1 MVSCR
6 VKHSSQTPRGE
17 KGLPDLNVDVIYRLM
32 IAGNNRAGKRYD
44 VYGIGNALVDYIS
57 FVDDQFLIDKS
68 IGKGI
73 MTLVGKSAHE
83 TLEGLRAHEVKR
95 CSGGSAANTITG
107 LAALGGR
114 GCYSGK
120 VGNDELGR
128 FYREDLTQAGID
140 FYVEPDTLP
149 TGSCVSFVTPD
160 AERSMLT
167 FLGAS
172 TYLTDAD
179 IHLEALA
186 QSQFLY
192 LEGYLWDSPKA
203 RSAAVLALDAAKR
216 SDVQIAFSF
225 SDAWLVGR
233 FRDDF
238 VRLIGEY
245 VDVLFLNARE
255 SEEITGFQDPQMAA
269 RQIASR
275 VPSICLTCG
284 ASGAITVAD
293 GHLRMTPAL
302 PVTKVVDTTGA
313 GDLYAAGVLRGLT
326 SGFDLVTSSM
336 IGARAAAA
344 IVAKVGARL
353 DRDDLRG

>member
-1 MVSCR
+1 M
-6 VKHSSQTPRGE
+6 
-17 KGLPDLNVDVIYRLM
+17 
-32 IAGNNRAGKRYD
+32 AGNNRADRRYD

-73 MTLVGKSAHE
+73 MTLVGTSGHD

-172 TYLTDAD
+172 THLTD
-179 IHLEALA
+179 
-186 QSQFLY
+186 S
-192 LEGYLWDSPKA
+192 DSTLRRL
-203 RSAAVLALDAAKR
+203 RSR
-216 SDVQIAFSF
+216 SF
-225 SDAWLVGR
+225 STSKVTSGIRPRLAMRRFGR
-233 FRDDF
+233 WTRP
-238 VRLIGEY
+238 
-245 VDVLFLNARE
+245 NARLFK
-255 SEEITGFQDPQMAA
+255 SPFL
-269 RQIASR
+269 SR
-275 VPSICLTCG
+275 MPGWWG
-284 ASGAITVAD
+284 AFATIS
-293 GHLRMTPAL
+293 
-302 PVTKVVDTTGA
+302 
-313 GDLYAAGVLRGLT
+313 YA
-326 SGFDLVTSSM
+326 
-336 IGARAAAA
+336 
-344 IVAKVGARL
+344 
-353 DRDDLRG
+353 